1 MSRVTL
7 NTTANGTV
15 IAITVSDAWRI
26 REGLESTREFETLLQ
41 TSQRAESV
49 QIAERGLGEW
59 DSSLIAFII
68 GVIENCEAQQIPVDV
83 SALPEGVRSLIE
95 IARAVPERSGAA
107 RTVTKTPVVEALGK
121 DVLGAYAAA
130 GEMVTFI
137 GEALIA
143 VGNWIRGR
151 AQYRRS
157 DMFLTF
163 QESGA
168 AALGI
173 VTLISLL
180 IGLIIAFVG
189 AVSLQQFGAEIFVAD
204 LVGLAVT
211 RELAPVMTAIVMA
224 GRTGAAFA
232 AQLGTMRVNE
242 EIDALSTLGINPM
255 EFLVLPRMVALAAM
269 MPLLVIYATLVGLFG
284 GWLVGVGMLDLTS
297 TAYISQSQSAVGL
310 TDLSLGLIKGVVFGF
325 LVAIAGCLRGMQSG
339 SSSAAVGLAATSAVV
354 TGIVAIIVTDAVFA
368 VVTNV
373 IGI

>member
-1 MSRVTL
+1 VSRVTL
-7 NTTANGTV
+7 NTTSNGAV
-15 IAITVSDAWRI
+15 IAVTVSDAWRI
-26 REGLESTREFETLLQ
+26 REGLESIREFETLLQ

-49 QIAERGLGEW
+49 QFAERGLGDW

-68 GVIENCEAQQIPVDV
+68 GVIERCEAQQIPVDT
-83 SALPEGVRSLIE
+83 SALPEGVRGLID
-95 IARAVPERSGAA
+95 IALAVPERSGAA
-107 RTVTKTPVVEALGK
+107 RTVTKTPFLEGLGK
-121 DVLGAYAAA
+121 NAMAAYAAG
-130 GEMVTFI
+130 GEMVVFI
-137 GEALIA
+137 GESLIA
-143 VGNWIRGR
+143 VGNWFRGR

-157 DMFLTF
+157 DMLLTF

-189 AVSLQQFGAEIFVAD
+189 AVSLQQFGASIFVAD
-204 LVGLAVT
+204 LVGLAIT

-242 EIDALSTLGINPM
+242 EIDSLSTLGINPM

-269 MPLLVIYATLVGLFG
+269 MPLLVIYSDLIGLFG

-297 TAYISQSQSAVGL
+297 TAYIGRTQEALDL
-310 TDLSLGLIKGVVFGF
+310 TDLSIGLVKGVVFGL
-325 LVAIAGCLRGMQSG
+325 LVAISGCLRGMQCG
-339 SSSAAVGLAATSAVV
+339 TSSAAVGLAATSAVV
-354 TGIVAIIVTDAVFA
+354 TGIVAIVSTDAVFA
-368 VVTNV
+368 VVTN
-373 IGI
+373 ILGI

>member
-7 NTTANGTV
+7 NSTSNGTV
-15 IAITVSDAWRI
+15 IAVTVSDAWRI
-26 REGLESTREFETLLQ
+26 REGLESVREFETLLQ

-49 QIAERGLGEW
+49 QIAERGLGDW
-59 DSSLIAFII
+59 DTSLIAFII
-68 GVIENCEAQQIPVDV
+68 AVIEHCQAQQIPVDT
-83 SALPEGVRSLIE
+83 SALPAGVRGMID
-95 IARAVPERSGAA
+95 IALAVPERSGAA
-107 RTVTKTPVVEALGK
+107 RTVTKTPFVEALGK
-121 DVLGAYAAA
+121 NAMAAYAAG
-130 GEMVTFI
+130 GEMVTFV
-137 GEALIA
+137 GESLIA
-143 VGNWIRGR
+143 VGNWFRGR
-151 AQYRRS
+151 AQYRKS

-242 EIDALSTLGINPM
+242 EIDSLSTLGINPM

-269 MPLLVIYATLVGLFG
+269 MPLLVIYATLVGIFG

-297 TAYISQSQSAVGL
+297 AAYIGRTQEAVGL
-310 TDLSLGLIKGVVFGF
+310 GDLSIGLIKGVVFGV
-325 LVAIAGCLRGMQSG
+325 LVAVAGCLRGMQCG

-354 TGIVAIIVTDAVFA
+354 TGIVAVIVTDAVFA

-373 IGI
+373 LGI

>member
-1 MSRVTL
+1 
-7 NTTANGTV
+7 V
-15 IAITVSDAWRI
+15 IAVTVSDAWRI
-26 REGLESTREFETLLQ
+26 REGLESIREFETLLQ

-49 QIAERGLGEW
+49 QFAERGLGDW

-68 GVIENCEAQQIPVDV
+68 GVIERCEAQHIPVDT
-83 SALPEGVRSLIE
+83 SALPDGVRGLID
-95 IARAVPERSGAA
+95 IALAVPERSGAA
-107 RTVTKTPVVEALGK
+107 RTVTKTPFLEGLGK
-121 DVLGAYAAA
+121 NAMAAYAAG
-130 GEMVTFI
+130 GEMVVFI
-137 GEALIA
+137 GESLIA
-143 VGNWIRGR
+143 VGNWFRGR

-157 DMFLTF
+157 DMLLTF

-189 AVSLQQFGAEIFVAD
+189 AVSLQQFGASIFVAD
-204 LVGLAVT
+204 LVGLAIT

-242 EIDALSTLGINPM
+242 EIDSLSTLGINPM

-269 MPLLVIYATLVGLFG
+269 MPLLVIYSDLIGLFG

-297 TAYISQSQSAVGL
+297 TAYIGRTQEALDL
-310 TDLSLGLIKGVVFGF
+310 TDLSIGLVKGVVFGL
-325 LVAIAGCLRGMQSG
+325 LVAISGCLRGMQCG
-339 SSSAAVGLAATSAVV
+339 TSSAAVGLAATSAVV
-354 TGIVAIIVTDAVFA
+354 TGIVAIVSTDAVFA
-368 VVTNV
+368 VVTN
-373 IGI
+373 ILGI

>member
-121 DVLGAYAAA
+121 DVLGAYAAT